1 MKTGRERRLF
11 LKGLSGF
18 TRRDNLIT
26 EEEARAT
33 AYYWWWLFM
42 RLSPV
47 LWYATQTGRKPSDPL
62 IADTLK
68 KIGNIFESDFYDWW
82 ESTGKIVFS
91 EAVHP
96 AELRLIDL
104 EQQERIEL
112 YEKSVIVEIPLTIR
126 KETIIKK
133 LKELLATPQDDGK
146 PLHAGRGLNVA
157 KTSTAELRLHT
168 KRFNPITLR
177 REYFVMIYRLLYP
190 HVKIWCIGDR
200 LQLSAA
206 HKVRGKNRYDFT
218 SHRDNPFS
226 LLHSLTGR
234 YLYKAERAI
243 LNAER
248 GSFPKFDKVALPV
261 DHMPFGKKWNK
272 DYQAAIANT
281 SDEPSLWRTWL
292 HDEFGSDLMKH
303 IAEVNGQKR
312 AFELSSSNVTRNMYS
327 FILGERESL
336 GN

>member
-1 MKTGRERRLF
+1 MRTLRERRLF
-11 LKGLSGF
+11 LKGLPGF

-47 LWYATQTGRKPSDPL
+47 FWYATKSGRRPSDPL
-62 IADTLK
+62 VANTLK
-68 KIGNIFESDFYDWW
+68 KIGNIFETDFYDWW
-82 ESTGKIVFS
+82 EGTGKLVFS

-104 EQQERIEL
+104 EQRERIEL

-126 KETIIKK
+126 KETIVKQ
-133 LKELLATPQDDGK
+133 LKELLAMPQDGGL
-146 PLHAGRGLNVA
+146 PLHAGRALNVA

-168 KRFNPITLR
+168 KRFNPITLK

-190 HVKIWCIGDR
+190 DVKIWCIGDR
-200 LQLSAA
+200 LQLSPA
-206 HKVRGKNRYDFT
+206 HKVRGKSRYDFV
-218 SHRDNPFS
+218 SRRNNPFS

-248 GSFPKFDKVALPV
+248 GSFPNFDKVLLPA
-261 DHMPFGKKWNK
+261 DHLPFGKKFNK
-272 DYQAAIANT
+272 EYQAAIGNT
-281 SDEPSLWRTWL
+281 NGELSPWSMWL
-292 HDEFGSDLMKH
+292 HDEFDSDLMEH
-303 IAEVNGQKR
+303 IAGVNG
-312 AFELSSSNVTRNMYS
+312 FEREFQLPGSKVTRNMLS
-327 FILGERESL
+327 FLLGESESL